1 MLKRRKYS
9 FFCISALLLILAV
22 GCSSGGSS
30 SSTSMLGY
38 WSDPNNITTTVEMR
52 NGIIT
57 AVSVYDLNQP
67 QGKNLVV
74 DSSFNYGA
82 LIWRWC
88 LADQTCT
95 TYSTVSLKGDSLT
108 VNWNNDKGQTGQ
120 MTLKR
125 VAKGTP

>member
-1 MLKRRKYS
+1 MRTPRMYRL
-9 FFCISALLLILAV
+9 FCISTLILMLAV
-22 GCSSGGSS
+22 ACSSGGSS
-30 SSTSMLGY
+30 SSSSMLGY
-38 WSDPNNITTTVEMR
+38 WADDKNLATTVEMQ

-74 DSSFNYGA
+74 DSTFSYGA

-88 LADQTCT
+88 LPDQSCT
-95 TYSTVSLKGDSLT
+95 TYKTVSLSGDSLT
-108 VNWNNDKGQTGQ
+108 VTWTDDKGQTGQ